1 MIPKIA
7 HFASP
12 SLKKIQSK
20 ATNGNLINKS
30 CSAVRVDSKR
40 VLNNTLFKNG
50 NVGLKFHKPPQKKST
65 SKVRMDETVNTSCSA
80 VRKEPKKILELHP
93 NLLRVFLPLNVNKT
107 MTG

>member
-1 MIPKIA
+1 MYSDAKE
-7 HFASP
+7 
-12 SLKKIQSK
+12 K
-20 ATNGNLINKS
+20 
-30 CSAVRVDSKR
+30 
-40 VLNNTLFKNG
+40 
-50 NVGLKFHKPPQKKST
+50 KKST